1 MEMHVTSLHVGVERQ
16 QEQERRDSRKNGTSK
31 EELDRRGGVD
41 ATCRLW
47 GINQPL
53 FLKPHPHTAL
63 AYIIITALTSY
74 PGVNVNCQT
83 AQTLHIEYQLNKLW
97 PIDSNTE
104 P

>member
-1 MEMHVTSLHVGVERQ
+1 MGVERQ
-16 QEQERRDSRKNGTSK
+16 QEQQEQGRRDSRKNGTSK
-31 EELDRRGGVD
+31 EELDRRGVD